1 MPGLASGQTWQAG
14 MPGSIPSLPMVQT
27 MRPVAWHGWLYRF
40 DLARF
45 LGLAFVFG
53 FGLAFDFDF
62 AFALVLGVG
71 FALDI
76 AFAFVLGFPFAL
88 RAGFA
93 FPFRVVAP
101 KPEPTI
107 MILPVSSGPYGE
119 HGIPGGEVL

>member
-53 FGLAFDFDF
+53 FGLAFVFDF
-62 AFALVLGVG
+62 A
-71 FALDI
+71 
-76 AFAFVLGFPFAL
+76 FAL